1 MMDRLIIIGERLR
14 RARKTLGLTQEAVAE
29 KLEIGRPRYSDIENG
44 KRDVPL
50 QDLYRFAEFFGRP
63 IDYFLKET
71 LLTDSGFK
79 VLFRKTEGDEEVA
92 RVVTEFENLCEKMC
106 ELENI
111 MELAVRPPV
120 TADYQFEKGR
130 EWAWGKHYADIE
142 RKQLD
147 LGQAPLRNLSQIL
160 EEKRGLKIFYLP
172 VPLERGIFGMF
183 TYDQKMGGCVL
194 INSNPTSGNQLFSL
208 AHEYAHFVFH
218 KERLGII
225 SSEKEKNS
233 TDEKIANNFASN
245 FLIPEDTLRDIFN
258 MRIKE
263 RSDVEA
269 EDIVYLADYF
279 GVSFKAMAYRLNNL
293 KLITDTMRDE
303 LINYTWVNSVRESM
317 GISEPERS
325 RSKFPTLYMHLAIKA
340 FQQGKL
346 TTAKLADFLEI
357 PLYQAMDLGKKLRGS
372 IQDEPGNSIQ
382 RQ

>member
-1 MMDRLIIIGERLR
+1 MDRLIIIGERLK
-14 RARKTLGLTQEAVAE
+14 RARESLGLTQEDVAA

-50 QDLYRFAEFFGRP
+50 KDLYRFAEFYGRP
-63 IDYFLKET
+63 IDYFVKET

-111 MELAVRPPV
+111 SGVTVRPPV
-120 TADYQFEKGR
+120 SQDYQFERNR
-130 EWAWGKHYADIE
+130 EWYWGKHYADIE

-147 LGQAPLRNLSQIL
+147 LGQAPLRNLSQLL

-172 VPLERGIFGMF
+172 IPPERGVYGMF

-194 INSNPTSGNQLFSL
+194 INSNPNFGNQLFSL

-218 KERLGII
+218 KEKLGII
-225 SSEKEKNS
+225 STEQERNS
-233 TDEKIANNFASN
+233 TDEKVANSFASN
-245 FLIPEDTLRDIFN
+245 FLIPEDTLRDLFS

-263 RSDVEA
+263 DDDVKS
-269 EDIVYLADYF
+269 EDVIYLADYF
-279 GVSFKAMAYRLNNL
+279 GVSFTAMVYRLNNL
-293 KLITDTMRDE
+293 KLITDKIKDE
-303 LINYTWVNSVRESM
+303 LINYTWVTSVRESM

-325 RSKFPTLYMHLAIKA
+325 RSKFPTLYLHLAIKA

-357 PLYQAMDLGKKLRGS
+357 PLYQAMDLGRKLRGS
-372 IQDEPGNSIQ
+372 IQDGPGDSV
-382 RQ
+382 

>member
-1 MMDRLIIIGERLR
+1 MMDRLIIIGERLK
-14 RARKTLGLTQEAVAE
+14 RARESLGLTQEDVAT
-29 KLEIGRPRYSDIENG
+29 KLELGRPRYSDIENG

-50 QDLYRFAEFFGRP
+50 KDLYRFAEFYGRP
-63 IDYFLKET
+63 IDYFIKET

-111 MELAVRPPV
+111 SGVTVRPPISQ
-120 TADYQFEKGR
+120 DYQFERNR
-130 EWAWGKHYADIE
+130 EWYWGKHYADFE

-147 LGQAPLRNLSQIL
+147 LGQAPLRNLSQLL
-160 EEKRGLKIFYLP
+160 EERRGLKIFYLP
-172 VPLERGIFGMF
+172 IPPERGVYGMF

-194 INSNPTSGNQLFSL
+194 INSNPNFGNQLFSL

-218 KERLGII
+218 KDKLAII
-225 SSEKEKNS
+225 STEQDRNS
-233 TDEKIANNFASN
+233 TDEKVANSFASN
-245 FLIPEDTLRDIFN
+245 FLIPEDTLRDFFN

-263 RSDVEA
+263 VSDIKA
-269 EDIVYLADYF
+269 EDVVYLADYF
-279 GVSFKAMAYRLNNL
+279 GVSFTAMVYRLNNL
-293 KLITDTMRDE
+293 KLITDKIKDE
-303 LINYTWVNSVRESM
+303 LINYTWVTSVRESM

-325 RSKFPTLYMHLAIKA
+325 RSKFPTLYLHLAIKA

-357 PLYQAMDLGKKLRGS
+357 PLYQAMDLGRKLRGS
-372 IQDEPGNSIQ
+372 IQDGPGDAV
-382 RQ
+382 

>member
-1 MMDRLIIIGERLR
+1 MDRLIIIGERLK
-14 RARKTLGLTQEAVAE
+14 RARESLGLTQEDVAA

-50 QDLYRFAEFFGRP
+50 KDLYRFAEFYGRP
-63 IDYFLKET
+63 IDYFVKET
-71 LLTDSGFK
+71 LLTDNGFK

-111 MELAVRPPV
+111 SGVTVRPPISQ
-120 TADYQFEKGR
+120 DYQFERNR
-130 EWAWGKHYADIE
+130 EWYWGKHYADIE

-147 LGQAPLRNLSQIL
+147 LGQAPLRNLSQLL

-172 VPLERGIFGMF
+172 IPPERGVYGMF

-194 INSNPTSGNQLFSL
+194 INSNPNFGNQLFSL

-218 KERLGII
+218 KEKLGII
-225 SSEKEKNS
+225 STEQERNS
-233 TDEKIANNFASN
+233 TDEKVANSFASN
-245 FLIPEDTLRDIFN
+245 FLIPEDTLGDLFN

-263 RSDVEA
+263 ENDVKA
-269 EDIVYLADYF
+269 EDVVYLADYF
-279 GVSFKAMAYRLNNL
+279 GVSFTAMVYRLNNL
-293 KLITDTMRDE
+293 KLITNKVKDE
-303 LINYTWVNSVRESM
+303 LINYTWVTSVRESM

-325 RSKFPTLYMHLAIKA
+325 RSKFPTLYLHLAIKA

-357 PLYQAMDLGKKLRGS
+357 PLYQAMDLGRKLRGN
-372 IQDEPGNSIQ
+372 IQDGPGDAV
-382 RQ
+382 

>member
-1 MMDRLIIIGERLR
+1 
-14 RARKTLGLTQEAVAE
+14 
-29 KLEIGRPRYSDIENG
+29 
-44 KRDVPL
+44 
-50 QDLYRFAEFFGRP
+50 
-63 IDYFLKET
+63 
-71 LLTDSGFK
+71 LTDSGFK

-111 MELAVRPPV
+111 SGVMVRPPV
-120 TADYQFEKGR
+120 NQDYQFERNR
-130 EWAWGKHYADIE
+130 EWYWGKHYADIE

-172 VPLERGIFGMF
+172 VPPERGVYGMF

-194 INSNPTSGNQLFSL
+194 INSNPNFGNQLFSL

-218 KERLGII
+218 KEKLGII
-225 SSEKEKNS
+225 STERERNS
-233 TDEKIANNFASN
+233 TGEKVANSFASN
-245 FLIPEDTLRDIFN
+245 FLIPEDTLRDLFN

-263 RSDVEA
+263 ASDVKA
-269 EDIVYLADYF
+269 EDVVYLADYF
-279 GVSFKAMAYRLNNL
+279 GVSFTAMVYRLNNL
-293 KLITDTMRDE
+293 KLITHKIKDE
-303 LINYTWVNSVRESM
+303 LINYTWVTSVRESM

-325 RSKFPTLYMHLAIKA
+325 RTKFPTLYLHLAIKA

-357 PLYQAMDLGKKLRGS
+357 PLYQAMDLGRKLRGS
-372 IQDEPGNSIQ
+372 IQDESGDSV
-382 RQ
+382 

>member
-1 MMDRLIIIGERLR
+1 MMDRLAIIGERLK
-14 RARKTLGLTQEAVAE
+14 RARESLGLTQEAVAA

-50 QDLYRFAEFFGRP
+50 KDLYRFAEFYGRP
-63 IDYFLKET
+63 IDYFIKET

-106 ELENI
+106 ELEDI
-111 MELAVRPPV
+111 SGVTVRPPV
-120 TADYQFEKGR
+120 NQDYQFERNR
-130 EWAWGKHYADIE
+130 EWYWGKHYADIE

-147 LGQAPLRNLSQIL
+147 LGQAPLRNLSQLL

-172 VPLERGIFGMF
+172 IPPERGVYGMF

-194 INSNPTSGNQLFSL
+194 INSNPNFGNQLFSL

-218 KERLGII
+218 KEKLGII
-225 SSEKEKNS
+225 STEQESNS
-233 TDEKIANNFASN
+233 TDEKVANSFASN
-245 FLIPEDTLRDIFN
+245 FLIPEDTLRDLFN

-263 RSDVEA
+263 ESDVKA
-269 EDIVYLADYF
+269 EDVVYLADYF
-279 GVSFKAMAYRLNNL
+279 GVSFTAMVYRLNNL
-293 KLITDTMRDE
+293 KLITDKIKSE
-303 LINYTWVNSVRESM
+303 LINYTWVTSVRESM

-325 RSKFPTLYMHLAIKA
+325 RSKFPTLYLHLAIKA
-340 FQQGKL
+340 YQQGNL

-357 PLYQAMDLGKKLRGS
+357 PLYQAMDLGKKLRGN
-372 IQDEPGNSIQ
+372 IQDESGDAV
-382 RQ
+382 

>member
-1 MMDRLIIIGERLR
+1 MDRLIIIGERLK
-14 RARKTLGLTQEAVAE
+14 RARESLGLTQEDVAA

-50 QDLYRFAEFFGRP
+50 KDLYRFAEFYGRP
-63 IDYFLKET
+63 IDYFVKET

-111 MELAVRPPV
+111 SGVTVRPPV
-120 TADYQFEKGR
+120 SQDYQFERNR
-130 EWAWGKHYADIE
+130 EWYWGKHYADIE

-147 LGQAPLRNLSQIL
+147 LGQAPLRNLSQLL

-172 VPLERGIFGMF
+172 IPPERGVYGMF

-194 INSNPTSGNQLFSL
+194 INSNPNFGNQLFSL

-218 KERLGII
+218 KEKLGII
-225 SSEKEKNS
+225 STEQDRNS
-233 TDEKIANNFASN
+233 TDEKVANSFASN
-245 FLIPEDTLRDIFN
+245 FLIPEDTLRDLFS

-263 RSDVEA
+263 DDDVKS
-269 EDIVYLADYF
+269 EDVIYLADYF
-279 GVSFKAMAYRLNNL
+279 GVSFTAMVYRLNNL
-293 KLITDTMRDE
+293 KLITDKIRDE
-303 LINYTWVNSVRESM
+303 LINYTWVTSVRESM

-325 RSKFPTLYMHLAIKA
+325 RSKFPTLYLHLAIKA

-357 PLYQAMDLGKKLRGS
+357 PLYQAMDLGRKLRGS
-372 IQDEPGNSIQ
+372 IQDGPGDAV
-382 RQ
+382 

>member
-1 MMDRLIIIGERLR
+1 MMDRLAIIGERLK
-14 RARKTLGLTQEAVAE
+14 RARESLGLTQEAVAA

-50 QDLYRFAEFFGRP
+50 KDLYRFAEFYGRP
-63 IDYFLKET
+63 IDYFIKET

-106 ELENI
+106 ELEDI
-111 MELAVRPPV
+111 SGVTVRPPV
-120 TADYQFEKGR
+120 NQDYQFERNR
-130 EWAWGKHYADIE
+130 EWYWGKHYADIE

-147 LGQAPLRNLSQIL
+147 LGQAPLRNLSQLL

-172 VPLERGIFGMF
+172 IPPERGVYGMF

-194 INSNPTSGNQLFSL
+194 INSNPNFGNQLFSL

-218 KERLGII
+218 KEKLGII
-225 SSEKEKNS
+225 STEQESNS
-233 TDEKIANNFASN
+233 TDEKVANSFASN
-245 FLIPEDTLRDIFN
+245 FLIPEDTLRDLFN
-258 MRIKE
+258 MRIKKE
-263 RSDVEA
+263 SDVQA

-279 GVSFKAMAYRLNNL
+279 GVSFKAMVYRLNNL
-293 KLITDTMRDE
+293 KLITDKIKDE
-303 LINYTWVNSVRESM
+303 LINYTWVTSVRESM

-325 RSKFPTLYMHLAIKA
+325 RSKFPTLYLHLAIKA
-340 FQQGKL
+340 YQQGNL

-357 PLYQAMDLGKKLRGS
+357 PLYQAMDLGKKLRGN
-372 IQDEPGNSIQ
+372 IQDESGNAV
-382 RQ
+382 

>member
-1 MMDRLIIIGERLR
+1 MMDRLIIIGERLK
-14 RARKTLGLTQEAVAE
+14 RARESLGLTQEDVAA

-50 QDLYRFAEFFGRP
+50 KDLYRFAEFYGRP
-63 IDYFLKET
+63 IDYFVKET

-111 MELAVRPPV
+111 SGVTVRPPV
-120 TADYQFEKGR
+120 SQDYQFERNR
-130 EWAWGKHYADIE
+130 EWYWGKHYADIE

-147 LGQAPLRNLSQIL
+147 LGQAPLRNLSQLL

-172 VPLERGIFGMF
+172 IPPERGVYGMF

-194 INSNPTSGNQLFSL
+194 INSNPNFGNQLFSL

-218 KERLGII
+218 KEKLGII
-225 SSEKEKNS
+225 STEEERNS
-233 TDEKIANNFASN
+233 TDEKVANSFASN
-245 FLIPEDTLRDIFN
+245 FLIPEDTLRDLFN

-263 RSDVEA
+263 DDDVKS
-269 EDIVYLADYF
+269 EDVIYLADYF
-279 GVSFKAMAYRLNNL
+279 GVSFTAMGYRLNNI
-293 KLITDTMRDE
+293 KLITDKIRDE

-325 RSKFPTLYMHLAIKA
+325 RSKFPTLYLHLAIKA

-357 PLYQAMDLGKKLRGS
+357 PLYQAMDLGRKLRGS
-372 IQDEPGNSIQ
+372 IQDGPGDAV
-382 RQ
+382 

>member
-1 MMDRLIIIGERLR
+1 MMDRLIIIGERLK
-14 RARKTLGLTQEAVAE
+14 RARESLGLTQEAVAA

-50 QDLYRFAEFFGRP
+50 KDLYRFAEFYGRP
-63 IDYFLKET
+63 IDYFIKET

-106 ELENI
+106 ELESI
-111 MELAVRPPV
+111 SGVTVRPPV
-120 TADYQFEKGR
+120 SQDYQFERNR
-130 EWAWGKHYADIE
+130 EWYWGKHYADIE

-172 VPLERGIFGMF
+172 VPPERGVYGMF

-194 INSNPTSGNQLFSL
+194 INSNPNLGNQLFSL

-218 KERLGII
+218 KEKLGII
-225 SSEKEKNS
+225 SREQERNS
-233 TDEKIANNFASN
+233 TDEKIANSFASN
-245 FLIPEDTLRDIFN
+245 FLIPEDTLRDLFN

-263 RSDVEA
+263 VSDIKA
-269 EDIVYLADYF
+269 EDVVYLADYF
-279 GVSFKAMAYRLNNL
+279 GVSFTAMVYRLNNL
-293 KLITDTMRDE
+293 KLITHKIKNE
-303 LINYTWVNSVRESM
+303 LINYTWVTSVRESM

-325 RSKFPTLYMHLAIKA
+325 RTKFPTLYLHLAIKA

-357 PLYQAMDLGKKLRGS
+357 PLYQAMDLGRKLRGS
-372 IQDEPGNSIQ
+372 IQDESGDSV
-382 RQ
+382 

>member
-1 MMDRLIIIGERLR
+1 MLDRLVLIGERLR
-14 RARKTLGLTQEAVAE
+14 RAREALGLTQEEVAE
-29 KLEIGRPRYSDIENG
+29 KLQIGRPRYSDIENG

-50 QDLYRFAEFFGRP
+50 KDIYMFAEFYGRP

-111 MELAVRPPV
+111 LGVAVKQPV
-120 TADYQFEKGR
+120 NADYEFEKSR
-130 EWAWGKHYADIE
+130 EWYWGKYYAGTE

-160 EEKRGLKIFYLP
+160 EERRSLKIFYLP
-172 VPLERGIFGMF
+172 VPPERGVYGMF

-194 INSNPTSGNQLFSL
+194 INSNPNSGNQLFSL
-208 AHEYAHFVFH
+208 AHEYAHFLFH
-218 KERLGII
+218 KDKLGII
-225 SSEKEKNS
+225 STEKEKNS

-245 FLIPEDTLRDIFN
+245 FLMPEDTLRDLFN

-263 RSDVEA
+263 EGDVQA
-269 EDIVYLADYF
+269 EDVVYLADYF
-279 GVSFKAMAYRLNNL
+279 GVSFTAMVYRLNNL
-293 KLITDTMRDE
+293 KLITDNIRNE
-303 LINYTWVNSVRESM
+303 LISYTWVNSVRESM

-325 RSKFPTLYMHLAIKA
+325 RSKFPTLYTHLAIKA

-372 IQDEPGNSIQ
+372 IQDESGNPV
-382 RQ
+382 

>member
-1 MMDRLIIIGERLR
+1 MDRLIIIGERLK
-14 RARKTLGLTQEAVAE
+14 RARESLGLTQEDVAA

-50 QDLYRFAEFFGRP
+50 KDLYRFAEFYGRP
-63 IDYFLKET
+63 IDYFVKET

-111 MELAVRPPV
+111 SGVTVRPPISQ
-120 TADYQFEKGR
+120 DYQFERNR
-130 EWAWGKHYADIE
+130 EWYWGKHYADIE

-147 LGQAPLRNLSQIL
+147 LGQAPLRNLSQLL

-172 VPLERGIFGMF
+172 IPPERGVYGMF

-194 INSNPTSGNQLFSL
+194 INSNPNFGNQLFSL

-218 KERLGII
+218 KEKLGII
-225 SSEKEKNS
+225 STEQERNS
-233 TDEKIANNFASN
+233 TDEKVANSFASN
-245 FLIPEDTLRDIFN
+245 FLIPEDALGDLFN

-263 RSDVEA
+263 ESDVKA
-269 EDIVYLADYF
+269 EDVVYLADYF
-279 GVSFKAMAYRLNNL
+279 GVSFTAMVYRLNNL
-293 KLITDTMRDE
+293 KLITNKIKDE
-303 LINYTWVNSVRESM
+303 LINYTWVTSVRESM

-325 RSKFPTLYMHLAIKA
+325 RSKFPTLYLHLAIKA

-357 PLYQAMDLGKKLRGS
+357 PLYQAMDLGRKLRGS
-372 IQDEPGNSIQ
+372 IQDGPGDAI
-382 RQ
+382 

>member
-1 MMDRLIIIGERLR
+1 MMDRLIIIGERLK
-14 RARKTLGLTQEAVAE
+14 RARESLGLTQEAVAA

-50 QDLYRFAEFFGRP
+50 KDLYRFAEFYGRP
-63 IDYFLKET
+63 IDYFIKET

-106 ELENI
+106 ELENVSGVT
-111 MELAVRPPV
+111 VRPPV
-120 TADYQFEKGR
+120 NQDYQFERNR
-130 EWAWGKHYADIE
+130 EWYWGKHYADIE

-172 VPLERGIFGMF
+172 VPPERGVYGMF

-194 INSNPTSGNQLFSL
+194 INSNPNFGNQLFSL

-218 KERLGII
+218 KEKLGII
-225 SSEKEKNS
+225 STKQDRNS
-233 TDEKIANNFASN
+233 TDEKVANSFASN
-245 FLIPEDTLRDIFN
+245 FLVPEDTLRDLFN

-263 RSDVEA
+263 VSDIKA
-269 EDIVYLADYF
+269 EYVVYLADYF
-279 GVSFKAMAYRLNNL
+279 GVSFTAMVYRLNNL
-293 KLITDTMRDE
+293 KLITDKIKDE
-303 LINYTWVNSVRESM
+303 LINYTWVTSVRESM

-325 RSKFPTLYMHLAIKA
+325 RSKFPTLYLHLAIKA

-372 IQDEPGNSIQ
+372 IQDGSGDAV
-382 RQ
+382 

>member
-1 MMDRLIIIGERLR
+1 MMDRLVIIGERLK
-14 RARKTLGLTQEAVAE
+14 RAREALGLTQEDVAT

-50 QDLYRFAEFFGRP
+50 KDLYRFAEFYGRP
-63 IDYFLKET
+63 IDYFIKET
-71 LLTDSGFK
+71 LLTESGFK

-111 MELAVRPPV
+111 SGSTVRPPINP
-120 TADYQFEKGR
+120 DYQFERNR
-130 EWAWGKHYADIE
+130 EWFWGKHYADIE

-147 LGQAPLRNLSQIL
+147 LGQAPLRNLSQLL

-172 VPLERGIFGMF
+172 IPPERGVYGMF

-194 INSNPTSGNQLFSL
+194 INSNPNFGNQLFSL

-218 KERLGII
+218 KEKLGII
-225 SSEKEKNS
+225 STEQERNS
-233 TDEKIANNFASN
+233 TDEKVANSFASN
-245 FLIPEDTLRDIFN
+245 FLIPEDTLRDLFN

-263 RSDVEA
+263 ITDVKA
-269 EDIVYLADYF
+269 EDVVYLADYF
-279 GVSFKAMAYRLNNL
+279 GASFTAMVYRLNNL
-293 KLITDTMRDE
+293 KLITDDMKDE
-303 LINYTWVNSVRESM
+303 FINYTWVTSVRESM

-325 RSKFPTLYMHLAIKA
+325 RSKFPTLYIHLAIKA

-357 PLYQAMDLGKKLRGS
+357 PLYQAMDFGKKLRGN
-372 IQDEPGNSIQ
+372 IQDGSGNSI
-382 RQ
+382 

>member
-1 MMDRLIIIGERLR
+1 MMDRLIIIGERLK
-14 RARKTLGLTQEAVAE
+14 RARESLGLTQEAVAA

-50 QDLYRFAEFFGRP
+50 KDLYRFAEFYGRP
-63 IDYFLKET
+63 IDYFIKET

-111 MELAVRPPV
+111 SGVTVRPPV
-120 TADYQFEKGR
+120 SQDYQFERKR
-130 EWAWGKHYADIE
+130 EWYWGKHYADIE

-172 VPLERGIFGMF
+172 VPPERGVYGMF

-194 INSNPTSGNQLFSL
+194 INSNPNFGNQLFSL

-218 KERLGII
+218 KEKLGII
-225 SSEKEKNS
+225 STERERNS
-233 TDEKIANNFASN
+233 TGEKVANSFASN
-245 FLIPEDTLRDIFN
+245 FLIPEDTLRDLFN

-263 RSDVEA
+263 ASDVKA
-269 EDIVYLADYF
+269 EDVVYLADYF
-279 GVSFKAMAYRLNNL
+279 GVSFTAMVYRLNNL
-293 KLITDTMRDE
+293 KLITHKIKDE
-303 LINYTWVNSVRESM
+303 LINYTWVTSVRESM

-325 RSKFPTLYMHLAIKA
+325 RTKFPTLYLHLAIKA

-357 PLYQAMDLGKKLRGS
+357 PLYQAMDLGRKLRGS
-372 IQDEPGNSIQ
+372 IQDESGDSV
-382 RQ
+382 

>member
-1 MMDRLIIIGERLR
+1 MNRLIIIGERLK
-14 RARKTLGLTQEAVAE
+14 RARESLGLTQEEVAV

-50 QDLYRFAEFFGRP
+50 KDLYRFAEFYGRP
-63 IDYFLKET
+63 IDYFIKET

-111 MELAVRPPV
+111 SGVTVRPPV
-120 TADYQFEKGR
+120 NQDYPFERNR
-130 EWAWGKHYADIE
+130 EWYWGKHYADIE

-172 VPLERGIFGMF
+172 IPPERGVYGMF

-194 INSNPTSGNQLFSL
+194 INSNPNLGNQLFSL

-218 KERLGII
+218 KEKLGII
-225 SSEKEKNS
+225 STEQERNS
-233 TDEKIANNFASN
+233 TDEKVANSFASN
-245 FLIPEDTLRDIFN
+245 FLIPEDTLRDLFN

-263 RSDVEA
+263 ASDVEA
-269 EDIVYLADYF
+269 EDVVYLADYF
-279 GVSFKAMAYRLNNL
+279 GVSFTAMAYRLNNL
-293 KLITDTMRDE
+293 KLITDDIKDE
-303 LINYTWVNSVRESM
+303 LINTTWVTSVREAM

-325 RSKFPTLYMHLAIKA
+325 RSKFPTLYLHLAIKA

-357 PLYQAMDLGKKLRGS
+357 PLYQAMDLGRKLRGS
-372 IQDEPGNSIQ
+372 IQDESGISV
-382 RQ
+382 

>member
-1 MMDRLIIIGERLR
+1 MDRLIIIGERLK
-14 RARKTLGLTQEAVAE
+14 RARESLGLTQEDVAA

-50 QDLYRFAEFFGRP
+50 KDLYRFAEFYGRP
-63 IDYFLKET
+63 IDYFVKET

-111 MELAVRPPV
+111 SGVTVRPPV
-120 TADYQFEKGR
+120 SQDYQFERNR
-130 EWAWGKHYADIE
+130 EWYWGKHYADIE

-147 LGQAPLRNLSQIL
+147 LGQAPLRNLSQLL

-172 VPLERGIFGMF
+172 IPPERGVYGMF

-194 INSNPTSGNQLFSL
+194 INSNPNFGNQLFSL

-218 KERLGII
+218 KEKLGII
-225 SSEKEKNS
+225 STEQDRNS
-233 TDEKIANNFASN
+233 TDEKVANSFASN
-245 FLIPEDTLRDIFN
+245 FLIPEDTLRDLFS

-263 RSDVEA
+263 DDDVES
-269 EDIVYLADYF
+269 EDVIYLADYF
-279 GVSFKAMAYRLNNL
+279 GVSFTAMVYRLNNL
-293 KLITDTMRDE
+293 KLITDKIRDE
-303 LINYTWVNSVRESM
+303 LINYTWVTSVRESM

-325 RSKFPTLYMHLAIKA
+325 RSKFPTLYLHLAIKA

-357 PLYQAMDLGKKLRGS
+357 PLYQAMDLGRKLRGS
-372 IQDEPGNSIQ
+372 IQDGPGDAV
-382 RQ
+382 

>member
-1 MMDRLIIIGERLR
+1 MDKLIIIGERLK
-14 RARKTLGLTQEAVAE
+14 RARESLGLTQEDVAT

-50 QDLYRFAEFFGRP
+50 KDLYRFAEFYGRP
-63 IDYFLKET
+63 VDFFIKET

-111 MELAVRPPV
+111 AGVTVRPPV
-120 TADYQFEKGR
+120 NQDYQFERNR
-130 EWAWGKHYADIE
+130 EWHWGKHYADIE
-142 RKQLD
+142 RRQLD

-160 EEKRGLKIFYLP
+160 EERRGLKIFYLP
-172 VPLERGIFGMF
+172 IPPERGVYGMF

-194 INSNPTSGNQLFSL
+194 INSNPNFGNQLFSL

-218 KERLGII
+218 KDKLGII
-225 SSEKEKNS
+225 STEQERNS
-233 TDEKIANNFASN
+233 TDEKLANSFASN
-245 FLIPEDTLRDIFN
+245 FLIPEDAVRDLFN

-263 RSDVEA
+263 EADVKT
-269 EDIVYLADYF
+269 EDVVYLADYF
-279 GVSFKAMAYRLNNL
+279 GVSFKAMVYRLNNL
-293 KLITDTMRDE
+293 KLITDDIKDE
-303 LINYTWVNSVRESM
+303 LINFTWVNSVRESM

-325 RSKFPTLYMHLAIKA
+325 RSKFPTLYLHLAIKA
-340 FQQGKL
+340 YQQGNL

-357 PLYQAMDLGKKLRGS
+357 PLYQAMDLGRRLRGKS
-372 IQDEPGNSIQ
+372 QDESGNAV
-382 RQ
+382 

>member
-1 MMDRLIIIGERLR
+1 MDRLIIIGERLK
-14 RARKTLGLTQEAVAE
+14 RARESLGLTQEDVAA

-50 QDLYRFAEFFGRP
+50 KDLYRFAEFYGRP
-63 IDYFLKET
+63 IDYFVKET

-111 MELAVRPPV
+111 SGVTVRPPISQ
-120 TADYQFEKGR
+120 DYQFERNR
-130 EWAWGKHYADIE
+130 EWYWGKHYADIE

-147 LGQAPLRNLSQIL
+147 LGQAPLRNLSQLL

-172 VPLERGIFGMF
+172 IPPERGVYGMF

-194 INSNPTSGNQLFSL
+194 INSNPNFGNQLFSL

-218 KERLGII
+218 KEKLGII
-225 SSEKEKNS
+225 STEQERNS
-233 TDEKIANNFASN
+233 TDEKVANSFASN
-245 FLIPEDTLRDIFN
+245 FLIPEDALGDLFN

-263 RSDVEA
+263 ESDVKA
-269 EDIVYLADYF
+269 EDVVYLADYF
-279 GVSFKAMAYRLNNL
+279 GVSFTAMVYRLNNL
-293 KLITDTMRDE
+293 KLITNKIKDE
-303 LINYTWVNSVRESM
+303 LINYTWVTSVRESM

-325 RSKFPTLYMHLAIKA
+325 RSKFPTLYLHLAIKA

-357 PLYQAMDLGKKLRGS
+357 PLYQAMDLGRKLRGS
-372 IQDEPGNSIQ
+372 IQDGPGDAV
-382 RQ
+382 

>member
-1 MMDRLIIIGERLR
+1 MMDRLIIIGERLK
-14 RARKTLGLTQEAVAE
+14 RARESLGLTQEAVAA

-44 KRDVPL
+44 KRDVSL
-50 QDLYRFAEFFGRP
+50 KDLYRFAEFYGRP
-63 IDYFLKET
+63 IDYFIKET

-111 MELAVRPPV
+111 SGITVRPPV
-120 TADYQFEKGR
+120 NQDYQFERNR
-130 EWAWGKHYADIE
+130 EWYWGKHYADIE

-172 VPLERGIFGMF
+172 VPPERGVYGMF

-194 INSNPTSGNQLFSL
+194 INSNPNLGNQLFSL

-218 KERLGII
+218 KEKLGII
-225 SSEKEKNS
+225 STEQERNS
-233 TDEKIANNFASN
+233 TDEKVANSFASN
-245 FLIPEDTLRDIFN
+245 FLIPEDILRDLFN
-258 MRIKE
+258 MRIKKA
-263 RSDVEA
+263 SDVKA
-269 EDIVYLADYF
+269 EDVVYLADYF
-279 GVSFKAMAYRLNNL
+279 GVSFTAMVYRLNNL
-293 KLITDTMRDE
+293 KLITHKIKNE
-303 LINYTWVNSVRESM
+303 LINYTWVTSVRESM

-325 RSKFPTLYMHLAIKA
+325 RTKFPTLYLHLAIKA

-357 PLYQAMDLGKKLRGS
+357 PLYQAMDLGRKLRGS
-372 IQDEPGNSIQ
+372 IQDELGDSV
-382 RQ
+382 

>member
-1 MMDRLIIIGERLR
+1 MDRLIIIGERLR
-14 RARKTLGLTQEAVAE
+14 RAREALGLTQGEVAE
-29 KLEIGRPRYSDIENG
+29 KLEVGRPRYSDIENG

-50 QDLYRFAEFFGRP
+50 RDLYRFAEFYGRP
-63 IDYFLKET
+63 IYYFIKET

-79 VLFRKTEGDEEVA
+79 VLFRKAEGDEEVA

-111 MELAVRPPV
+111 TEVAVRPPV
-120 TADYQFEKGR
+120 TADYEFEKGR
-130 EWAWGKHYADIE
+130 EWFWGKHYADTE

-172 VPLERGIFGMF
+172 IPQREIYGMF
-183 TYDQKMGGCVL
+183 TYGQNMGGCVL

-208 AHEYAHFVFH
+208 AHEYAHFIFH
-218 KERLGII
+218 KEKLGTI
-225 SSEKEKNS
+225 SLEEEKNS

-245 FLIPEDTLRDIFN
+245 FLMPEDTLRDLFN

-263 RSDVEA
+263 DSDVKA
-269 EDIVYLADYF
+269 EDVVYLADYF
-279 GVSFKAMAYRLNNL
+279 GVSFTAMVYRLNNL
-293 KLITDTMRDE
+293 KLINDNTRNE
-303 LINYTWVNSVRESM
+303 LIHCTWVNSVRESM
-317 GISEPERS
+317 GVSEPERS

-357 PLYQAMDLGKKLRGS
+357 PLYQAMDLGKKLRGE
-372 IQDEPGNSIQ
+372 IQDEPGNSI
-382 RQ
+382 

>member
-1 MMDRLIIIGERLR
+1 MMDRLIIIGERLK
-14 RARKTLGLTQEAVAE
+14 RARESLGLTQEAVAA

-50 QDLYRFAEFFGRP
+50 KDLYRFAEFYGRP
-63 IDYFLKET
+63 IDYFIKET

-111 MELAVRPPV
+111 SGVTVRPPV
-120 TADYQFEKGR
+120 NQDYQFERNR
-130 EWAWGKHYADIE
+130 EWYWGKHYADIE

-172 VPLERGIFGMF
+172 VPPERGVYGMF

-194 INSNPTSGNQLFSL
+194 INSNPNFGNQLFSL

-218 KERLGII
+218 KEKLGII
-225 SSEKEKNS
+225 STEQERNS
-233 TDEKIANNFASN
+233 TDEKVANSFASN
-245 FLIPEDTLRDIFN
+245 FLIPEDILRDLFN
-258 MRIKE
+258 MRIKKA
-263 RSDVEA
+263 SDVKA
-269 EDIVYLADYF
+269 EDVVYLADYF
-279 GVSFKAMAYRLNNL
+279 GVSFAAMVYRLNNL
-293 KLITDTMRDE
+293 KLITHKIKDE
-303 LINYTWVNSVRESM
+303 LINYTWVTSVRESM
-317 GISEPERS
+317 GIPEPERS
-325 RSKFPTLYMHLAIKA
+325 RTKFPTLYLHLAIKA

-357 PLYQAMDLGKKLRGS
+357 PLYQAMDLGRKLRGS
-372 IQDEPGNSIQ
+372 VQDESGDSV
-382 RQ
+382 

>member
-1 MMDRLIIIGERLR
+1 MDRLIVIGERLK
-14 RARKTLGLTQEAVAE
+14 RARESLGLTQEDVAT

-50 QDLYRFAEFFGRP
+50 KDLYRFAEFYGRP
-63 IDYFLKET
+63 IDYFVKET

-111 MELAVRPPV
+111 SGVTVRPPISQ
-120 TADYQFEKGR
+120 DYQFERNR
-130 EWAWGKHYADIE
+130 EWYWGKHYADIE

-147 LGQAPLRNLSQIL
+147 LGQAPLRNLSQLL

-172 VPLERGIFGMF
+172 IQPERGVYGMF

-194 INSNPTSGNQLFSL
+194 INSNPNFGNQLFSL

-218 KERLGII
+218 KEKLGII
-225 SSEKEKNS
+225 STEQERNS
-233 TDEKIANNFASN
+233 TDEKVANSFASN
-245 FLIPEDTLRDIFN
+245 FLIPEDALGDLFN

-263 RSDVEA
+263 ESDVKA
-269 EDIVYLADYF
+269 EDVVYLADYF
-279 GVSFKAMAYRLNNL
+279 GVSFTAMVYRLNNL
-293 KLITDTMRDE
+293 KLITNKIKDE
-303 LINYTWVNSVRESM
+303 LINYTWVTSVRESM

-325 RSKFPTLYMHLAIKA
+325 RSKFPTLYLHLAIKA

-357 PLYQAMDLGKKLRGS
+357 PLYQAMDLGRKLRGS
-372 IQDEPGNSIQ
+372 IQDGPGDAV
-382 RQ
+382 

>member
-1 MMDRLIIIGERLR
+1 MMDRLIIIGERLK
-14 RARKTLGLTQEAVAE
+14 RARESLGLTQEAVAV

-50 QDLYRFAEFFGRP
+50 KDLYRFAEFYGRP
-63 IDYFLKET
+63 IDYFIKET

-111 MELAVRPPV
+111 SGVTVRPPV
-120 TADYQFEKGR
+120 NQDYQFERNR
-130 EWAWGKHYADIE
+130 EWYWGKHYADIE

-172 VPLERGIFGMF
+172 VPPERGVYGMF

-194 INSNPTSGNQLFSL
+194 INSNPNSGNQLFSL

-218 KERLGII
+218 KEKLGII
-225 SSEKEKNS
+225 STEQERNS
-233 TDEKIANNFASN
+233 TDEKVANSFASN
-245 FLIPEDTLRDIFN
+245 FLIPEDTLRDLFN
-258 MRIKE
+258 MRIKKA
-263 RSDVEA
+263 SDVKA
-269 EDIVYLADYF
+269 EDVVYLADYF
-279 GVSFKAMAYRLNNL
+279 GVSFTAMVYRLNNL
-293 KLITDTMRDE
+293 KLITHKIKDE
-303 LINYTWVNSVRESM
+303 LINYTWVTSVRESM

-325 RSKFPTLYMHLAIKA
+325 RTKFPTLYLHLAIKA

-357 PLYQAMDLGKKLRGS
+357 PLYQAMDLGRKLRGS
-372 IQDEPGNSIQ
+372 IQDESGDSV
-382 RQ
+382 

>member
-1 MMDRLIIIGERLR
+1 MLNRMVIMGERLK
-14 RARKTLGLTQEAVAE
+14 RAREALGITQEQVAE

-50 QDLYRFAEFFGRP
+50 KDIYRFAEFYGRP

-111 MELAVRPPV
+111 AGVAVRPPV
-120 TADYQFEKGR
+120 NADYQFEKSR
-130 EWAWGKHYADIE
+130 EWFWGKHYADIE

-147 LGQAPLRNLSQIL
+147 LGQAPLRNLGQML
-160 EEKRGLKIFYLP
+160 EERRGLKIFYLP
-172 VPLERGIFGMF
+172 VPPERGVYGMF

-208 AHEYAHFVFH
+208 AHEYAHFLFH
-218 KERLGII
+218 KQKIGII
-225 SSEKEKNS
+225 STEKEKNS

-245 FLIPEDTLRDIFN
+245 FLMPEDTLRDIFN
-258 MRIKE
+258 MRINDA
-263 RSDVEA
+263 SDLKA
-269 EDIVYLADYF
+269 EDVVYLADYF
-279 GVSFKAMAYRLNNL
+279 GVSFMAMAYRLNNL
-293 KLITDTMRDE
+293 KLITDNMRNE
-303 LINYTWVNSVRESM
+303 LIKYTWVNSVRESM

-325 RSKFPTLYMHLAIKA
+325 RSKFPTLYLHLAIKA

-372 IQDEPGNSIQ
+372 IQGDPGNSI
-382 RQ
+382 

>member
-1 MMDRLIIIGERLR
+1 MMDRLIIIGERLK
-14 RARKTLGLTQEAVAE
+14 RARESLGLTQEAVAA

-50 QDLYRFAEFFGRP
+50 KDLYRFAEFYGRP
-63 IDYFLKET
+63 IDYFIKET

-111 MELAVRPPV
+111 SGVTVRPPV
-120 TADYQFEKGR
+120 NQDYQFERNR
-130 EWAWGKHYADIE
+130 EWYWGKHYADIE

-172 VPLERGIFGMF
+172 VPPERGVYGMF

-194 INSNPTSGNQLFSL
+194 INSNPNLGNQLFSL

-218 KERLGII
+218 KEKLGII
-225 SSEKEKNS
+225 SREQERNS
-233 TDEKIANNFASN
+233 TDEKVANSFASN
-245 FLIPEDTLRDIFN
+245 FLIPEDTLRDLFN

-263 RSDVEA
+263 VSDIKA

-279 GVSFKAMAYRLNNL
+279 GVSFTAMVYRLNNL
-293 KLITDTMRDE
+293 KLITHKIKNE
-303 LINYTWVNSVRESM
+303 LINYTWVTSVRESM

-325 RSKFPTLYMHLAIKA
+325 RTKFPTLYLHLAIKA

-357 PLYQAMDLGKKLRGS
+357 PLYQAMDLGRKLRGS
-372 IQDEPGNSIQ
+372 IQDESGDSV
-382 RQ
+382 

>member
-1 MMDRLIIIGERLR
+1 MMDRLIIIGERLK
-14 RARKTLGLTQEAVAE
+14 RARESLGLTQEAVAA

-50 QDLYRFAEFFGRP
+50 KDLYRFAEFYGRP
-63 IDYFLKET
+63 IDYFIKET

-111 MELAVRPPV
+111 SGVTVRPPV
-120 TADYQFEKGR
+120 NQDYQFERNR
-130 EWAWGKHYADIE
+130 EWYWGKHYADIE

-172 VPLERGIFGMF
+172 VPPERGVYGMF

-194 INSNPTSGNQLFSL
+194 INSNPNLGNQLFSL

-218 KERLGII
+218 KEKLGII
-225 SSEKEKNS
+225 SREQERNS
-233 TDEKIANNFASN
+233 TDEKVANSFASN
-245 FLIPEDTLRDIFN
+245 FLIPEDTLRDLFN

-263 RSDVEA
+263 VSDLKA
-269 EDIVYLADYF
+269 EDVVYLADYF
-279 GVSFKAMAYRLNNL
+279 GVSFTAMVYRLNNL
-293 KLITDTMRDE
+293 KLITHKIKNE
-303 LINYTWVNSVRESM
+303 LINYTWVTSVRESM

-325 RSKFPTLYMHLAIKA
+325 RTKFPTLYLHLAIKA

-357 PLYQAMDLGKKLRGS
+357 PLYQAMDLGRKLRGS
-372 IQDEPGNSIQ
+372 IQDESGDSV
-382 RQ
+382 

>member
-1 MMDRLIIIGERLR
+1 MQDRLVIIGERLK
-14 RARKTLGLTQEAVAE
+14 RAREALGFTQEEVAA
-29 KLEIGRPRYSDIENG
+29 KLQIGRPRYSDIENG

-50 QDLYRFAEFFGRP
+50 KDIYMFAEFYGRP

-79 VLFRKTEGDEEVA
+79 VLFRKTEGDEEVG

-111 MELAVRPPV
+111 SGVAVKPAV
-120 TADYQFEKGR
+120 NADYEFEKNR
-130 EWAWGKHYADIE
+130 EWYWGKYYADTE

-147 LGQAPLRNLSQIL
+147 LGQAPLRNLNQLL
-160 EEKRGLKIFYLP
+160 EERRNLKIFYLP
-172 VPLERGIFGMF
+172 VPERGIYGMF

-194 INSNPTSGNQLFSL
+194 INSNPNSGNQLFSL
-208 AHEYAHFVFH
+208 AHEYAHFLFH
-218 KERLGII
+218 KDKLGII
-225 SSEKEKNS
+225 STEKEKNS

-245 FLIPEDTLRDIFN
+245 FLMPEDTLRDLFN

-263 RSDVEA
+263 VSDVQA
-269 EDIVYLADYF
+269 EDVVYLADYF
-279 GVSFKAMAYRLNNL
+279 GVSFTAMVYRLNNL
-293 KLITDTMRDE
+293 KLITDNIRNE
-303 LINYTWVNSVRESM
+303 LIGYTWVNSVRESM

-325 RSKFPTLYMHLAIKA
+325 RSKFPTLYTHLAIKA

-357 PLYQAMDLGKKLRGS
+357 PLYQAMDLGRKLRGS
-372 IQDEPGNSIQ
+372 IQDESGNPV
-382 RQ
+382 